1 MKKVIGVFSLFLFSF
16 LLSANLSAETVTWI
30 EDFKDNIL
38 SDEWQFRDL
47 QSQSSAWMVKAWERT
62 VTEEGEDHWGALH
75 ITNREAFGHTQRD
88 RPMLEHVLPKAAA
101 RKLTIKAIFGYYKP
115 IADTFMGLFLLGQNQ
130 SEFAYICFG
139 GEAGQVTERGLKIV
153 SGSSIPIWQ
162 KRTKTKPARV
172 SIHFHQNHDGNAG
185 VNDGYIELKIV
196 KEDDR
201 LRGYYRRLPD
211 DLTRFVNED
220 GWLPVRF
227 DGPRNENKW
236 VEVRQ
241 SFHTPWE
248 HDFDVK
254 RMGVGFLNNWGGS
267 TMTMRLH
274 LLVLEYP
281 EVGVRAAPSQIKR
294 ITTRWADL
302 KREDSRLRD

>member
-1 MKKVIGVFSLFLFSF
+1 MKKVIAVFSLFLFSL

-30 EDFKDNIL
+30 EDFKDSTL

-75 ITNREAFGHTQRD
+75 ITNHEAFGHTQRD
-88 RPMLEHVLPKAAA
+88 RPLMERDIPKAAA
-101 RKLTIKAIFGYYKP
+101 RRLTITGIFGYYKP
-115 IADTFMGLFLLGQNQ
+115 IADTFIGLFLLGQNQ

-139 GEAGQVTERGLKIV
+139 GEAGQVAERGLKIV
-153 SGSSIPIWQ
+153 SG
-162 KRTKTKPARV
+162 
-172 SIHFHQNHDGNAG
+172 
-185 VNDGYIELKIV
+185 
-196 KEDDR
+196 
-201 LRGYYRRLPD
+201 RLPD
-211 DLTRFVNED
+211 DLTRFINDD
-220 GWLPVRF
+220 GWLPVRI

-236 VEVRQ
+236 IEARQ

-254 RMGVGFLNNWGGS
+254 RIGVGFLNNWGGF

-274 LLVLEYP
+274 LLVLEYL
-281 EVGVRAAPSQIKR
+281 EVGVRVAPSQIKR

-302 KREDSRLRD
+302 KREG